1 MISMA
6 QDKPRKF
13 RESPGLQNLHCC
25 HWLPSIYIFAVES
38 PPLLEVPHLAL
49 GIYIYIHS
57 IYIYIH
63 TFWALCFHMGLCSN
77 GESAESIKLYIM
89 GNPSIDGWI
98 GATSILGIPICFFFR
113 QIKCPAWIIS
123 SKTDQPNPQRGGEKH
138 CSLSSEFVWTWGTR
152 KCTGE
157 WNSFPIF
164 NGRIR
169 RIFHF

>member
-6 QDKPRKF
+6 QSKPRKF

-49 GIYIYIHS
+49 GIYIYIQ
-57 IYIYIH
+57 YIYIH
-63 TFWALCFHMGLCSN
+63 ILSPMFSYGALLKWGISR
-77 GESAESIKLYIM
+77 IDKLYIM
-89 GNPSIDGWI
+89 ENPSINGWI
-98 GATSILGIPICFFFR
+98 GATSILGIPICLFFR
-113 QIKCPAWIIS
+113 QIKYPVWIIS

-152 KCTGE
+152 ECTGE

-169 RIFHF
+169 MIFHF